1 MAGAG
6 SGYPFDLGS
15 FSRATSTSSAEAQR
29 WFDRG
34 LVWSYAFNHEE
45 AIRCFERAIALDD
58 TFALAHWGV
67 AYAAGPNYN
76 KQWDAFDE
84 LELRT
89 SLRRA
94 HDACVRAGELGAVA
108 SPVERALIRALTRR
122 FPSPEPTDDLS
133 LSEADYAS
141 AMGEVYDAHGDDL
154 DVAALYADSL
164 INLRAWALWDLST
177 GLPAEDARTLEAKE
191 VLDRALAR
199 PGGRSHPALLHF
211 YIHLME
217 MSPSPGQALDAA
229 NALRR
234 LVPDAGHLVH
244 MPTHIDVLL
253 GDYQRV
259 IEDNERAIVADERY
273 LGEAGWL
280 NFYSLYR
287 VHDHHFRIYGAMF
300 AGRRATALAA
310 ADALSASI
318 PEELLRVESPPMADF
333 LESFVPMKLHV
344 LVRFGLWE
352 EILEQPL
359 PGDGGLYSVT
369 TALTHYAK
377 GLARAATSRVE
388 EAERERERFNLARAL
403 VPKTRYLFNNQALDI
418 LAVAAAMLDGEI
430 EYRKGNY
437 DAAWINFRRAI
448 ELDDTLPYD
457 EPWGWMQP
465 TRHAYGALLL
475 EQGEVE
481 SAAAAY
487 AADLGYDEALA
498 RACQHPNNVWSLH
511 GYHEC
516 LLRLGRTDEA
526 AQLKPELD
534 RALAAADVPIKAS
547 CFCRMD
553 PQDAHDVASS

>member
-1 MAGAG
+1 MTDAA
-6 SGYPFDLGS
+6 SPYPFDLGS
-15 FSRATSTSSAEAQR
+15 FRRATSTSSADAQR

-45 AIRCFERAIALDD
+45 AIRCFERAIAVDER
-58 TFALAHWGV
+58 FALAHWGL

-76 KQWDAFDE
+76 KQWEAFDE
-84 LELRT
+84 VDLRT

-94 HDACVRAGELGAVA
+94 YDASVRAEELAAAA
-108 SPVERALIRALTRR
+108 SPLEQALIRALTRR
-122 FPSPEPTDDLS
+122 YPSPEPTDDFS
-133 LSEADYAS
+133 RWTVDYAS
-141 AMGEVYDAHGDDL
+141 AMGEVYAAYGDDL

-164 INLRAWALWDLST
+164 LNLTAWALWDLST
-177 GLPAEDARTLEAKE
+177 GAPAEGARTVEAKK
-191 VLDRALAR
+191 VLDSALDR
-199 PGGRSHPALLHF
+199 PGGMAHPGLLHF

-217 MSPSPGQALDAA
+217 MSPSPEQALDAA
-229 NALRR
+229 NALRG

-273 LGEAGWL
+273 VEEVGRDG
-280 NFYSLYR
+280 FYSLYR
-287 VHDHHFRIYGAMF
+287 AHDHHFRIYGAMF
-300 AGRRATALAA
+300 AGQRATALMA
-310 ADALSASI
+310 ADALAASI
-318 PEELLRVESPPMADF
+318 PEELLRVEVPPMADW
-333 LESFVPMKLHV
+333 LESFVPMRLHV
-344 LVRFGLWE
+344 LVRFGLWQ
-352 EILEQPL
+352 EIIAEPL
-359 PGDGGLYSVT
+359 PKDPGGLYSVT

-377 GLARAATSRVE
+377 GLAHSASSHVE
-388 EAERERERFNLARAL
+388 EAERERENFNVAL
-403 VPKTRYLFNNQALDI
+403 VRVPETRYLFNNQALDI

-430 EYRKGNY
+430 EYRKGNC
-437 DAAWINFRRAI
+437 DAAWIKLRRAI

-481 SAAAAY
+481 SAAAVY
-487 AADLGYDEALA
+487 AADLGLDDTLA

-516 LLRLGRTDEA
+516 LLRLGRTDQA
-526 AQLKPELD
+526 AQLKPQLD
-534 RALAAADVPIKAS
+534 RALAAADVRIKSS
-547 CFCRMD
+547 CFCRMHH
-553 PQDAHDVASS
+553 AHPSF